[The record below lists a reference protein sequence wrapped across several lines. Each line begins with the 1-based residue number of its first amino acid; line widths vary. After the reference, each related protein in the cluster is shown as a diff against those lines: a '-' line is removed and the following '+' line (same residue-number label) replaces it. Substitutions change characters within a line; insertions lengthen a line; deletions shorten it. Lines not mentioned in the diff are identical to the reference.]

1 MTITGLMELPQMI
14 FLAAMEGMIQSTA
27 MLVMTSSM
35 EVQVM
40 TDWKAELATIPI
52 FGI

>member
-27 MLVMTSSM
+27 MLAMTSYT

-40 TDWKAELATIPI
+40 TGWKAVPATIHT

>member
-1 MTITGLMELPQMI
+1 MI
-14 FLAAMEGMIQSTA
+14 FLAAMEEMIQSMA
-27 MLVMTSSM
+27 VLVMTSYM

-40 TDWKAELATIPI
+40 TGWKVMQAMIPT

>member
-1 MTITGLMELPQMI
+1 M
-14 FLAAMEGMIQSTA
+14 A
-27 MLVMTSSM
+27 MLAMTSYT

-40 TDWKAELATIPI
+40 TGWKAVPAMIPT

>member
-1 MTITGLMELPQMI
+1 MTITQLMEHQLMI
-14 FLAAMEGMIQSTA
+14 FLAVMEGVIQSMV
-27 MLVMTSSM
+27 MLAMTSYT

-40 TDWKAELATIPI
+40 TGWKAVPATIHT